1 MDQEKLLE
9 IFITE
14 ASELVQD
21 LEMDIVAL
29 EDSNE
34 DDELINRIFR
44 AAHTIKGSGGIAG
57 LNEISDF
64 THIME
69 NVLDLVRQHELQVS
83 RSLVDA
89 LLEAVDI
96 LKAMIKDASNGE
108 TSIATED
115 QNSVL
120 EKLNA
125 FLPNSNGKPGKNKK
139 QNTTSKQKKN
149 GSKQK
154 EIFYYDIQMRLPQD
168 LFETGTDPVMLV
180 RELQDLG
187 EIIETNTNVNKV
199 PDFMS
204 LDVFSLYLEWRIVLK
219 STKDISKI
227 EEVFI
232 FVNDEGKV
240 SVEDVT
246 RYYKN
251 GVDTRIANLKLGE
264 ILTEKGLVDSAD
276 IDEALSKQPKIG
288 EILVDKGKVTEQDVR
303 NAVESQQ
310 KIRDIQKVS
319 TIRVDTDKLDK
330 LVNLVGEMVI
340 AVARVAD
347 WKSSQMAN
355 IDRSENNALD
365 NLENIC
371 RDLQEQVMRVRMVP
385 VEGLF
390 SRFHRVVR
398 DTANDL
404 GKQIRLE
411 LFGTETELD
420 KNVIEQISD
429 PLKHLIRNSVD
440 HGIEF
445 PDVREK
451 AGKPKEG
458 TVILSAYQQE
468 GSIIVEIS
476 DDGNGINRDAVM
488 RKAIEKGLVREGEE
502 LSEKEIYKLMFE
514 PGFST
519 AEKVTGVSGRGVG
532 LDVVKQNIEELRGS
546 IEVISAPGKG
556 STFKIRLPLTL
567 AIIDGMSV
575 TVGDEVFVIPLS
587 SIIESMRPERSAI
600 KMVQGKGEVLD
611 ARGEYLP
618 FVRLH
623 NMFGITNAKT
633 DPTEAL
639 VVIVESSTRRF
650 AILVDD
656 VLGQQQAVIKSI
668 EKSLKKVEGVA
679 GATIQGD
686 GTVALII
693 DIHSLEKMAFSRSEQ
708 LLMAC

>member
-1 MDQEKLLE
+1 
-9 IFITE
+9 
-14 ASELVQD
+14 
-21 LEMDIVAL
+21 
-29 EDSNE
+29 
-34 DDELINRIFR
+34 
-44 AAHTIKGSGGIAG
+44 
-57 LNEISDF
+57 
-64 THIME
+64 
-69 NVLDLVRQHELQVS
+69 
-83 RSLVDA
+83 
-89 LLEAVDI
+89 
-96 LKAMIKDASNGE
+96 
-108 TSIATED
+108 
-115 QNSVL
+115 
-120 EKLNA
+120 
-125 FLPNSNGKPGKNKK
+125 
-139 QNTTSKQKKN
+139 
-149 GSKQK
+149 
-154 EIFYYDIQMRLPQD
+154 MRLPQD
-168 LFETGTDPVMLV
+168 LLETGTDPVMLV

-187 EIIETNTNVNKV
+187 EIIETNTNVNKI

-204 LDVFSLYLEWRIVLK
+204 LDIFRLYLEWRIVLK
-219 STKDISKI
+219 SAKDISNI
-227 EEVFI
+227 ETVFI
-232 FVNDEGKV
+232 FVNDEGNV
-240 SVEDVT
+240 TVEDIT

-264 ILTEKGLVDSAD
+264 ILTEKGLISSND

-288 EILVDKGKVTEQDVR
+288 EILVDKGKVTAEDVR
-303 NAVESQQ
+303 NAVETQQ

-347 WKSSQMAN
+347 SKSNQVASIN
-355 IDRSENNALD
+355 RSGDNALD

-445 PDVREK
+445 PDVRAK

-468 GSIIVEIS
+468 GNIIVEIT

-488 RKAIEKGLVREGEE
+488 RKAIEKGLVKEGEE
-502 LSEKEIYKLMFE
+502 ISDKDIFQLMFE

-519 AEKVTGVSGRGVG
+519 AEKVTEVSGRGVG

-546 IEVISAPGKG
+546 IEVISAQGKG
-556 STFKIRLPLTL
+556 STFKIKLPLTL

-575 TVGDEVFVIPLS
+575 TVGDEVFIIPLS

-623 NMFGITNAKT
+623 NMFGIMNAKT

-686 GTVALII
+686 GAVALIV
-693 DIHSLEKMAFSRSEQ
+693 DIHSLEKMAFNRSEQ